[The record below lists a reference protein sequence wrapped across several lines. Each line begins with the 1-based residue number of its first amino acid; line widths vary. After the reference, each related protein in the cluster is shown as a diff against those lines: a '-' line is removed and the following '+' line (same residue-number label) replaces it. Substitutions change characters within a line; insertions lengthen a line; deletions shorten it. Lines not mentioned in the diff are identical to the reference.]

1 MPPARMRGDGRKAK
15 NPKQTLT
22 RLLRYMKPYRGVMIL
37 VVICILLAAFAQ
49 AASSKSLE
57 YVIRDYIEPL
67 IGEENPNFLPLIKF
81 LCMMAAI
88 YLVGIVSSFLYN
100 FLMVKV
106 HAGVQ
111 GPGHL
116 HADLGH
122 GRWRSL
128 WSGAGA
134 VDRRHLDGTVPGHQP
149 GRAWRL

>member
-1 MPPARMRGDGRKAK
+1 MPPVRMRGDGRKAK

-81 LCMMAAI
+81 LC
-88 YLVGIVSSFLYN
+88 SF
-100 FLMVKV
+100 
-106 HAGVQ
+106 
-111 GPGHL
+111 
-116 HADLGH
+116 
-122 GRWRSL
+122 RRCRRS
-128 WSGAGA
+128 
-134 VDRRHLDGTVPGHQP
+134 
-149 GRAWRL
+149 